1 VVLSERSD
9 LEEDVRD
16 LLMDILFAQTSL
28 SDKWND
34 FKVKI
39 PQNVEERLL
48 VESLARLRLKH
59 LDNEIEGLRKQLQS
73 QLPQEEEMKVLSQ
86 ITLLVK
92 ERHDIPL
99 KFHTSKF

>member
-1 VVLSERSD
+1 
-9 LEEDVRD
+9 
-16 LLMDILFAQTSL
+16 
-28 SDKWND
+28 
-34 FKVKI
+34 
-39 PQNVEERLL
+39 
-48 VESLARLRLKH
+48 
-59 LDNEIEGLRKQLQS
+59 LQS